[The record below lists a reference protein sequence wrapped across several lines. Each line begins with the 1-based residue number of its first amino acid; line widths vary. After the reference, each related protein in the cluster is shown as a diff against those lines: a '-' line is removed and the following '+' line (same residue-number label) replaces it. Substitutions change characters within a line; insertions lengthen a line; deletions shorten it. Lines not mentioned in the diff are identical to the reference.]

1 VIWLVI
7 LGVAIGSYALRSLP
21 LFAVGR
27 LAPSERVERA
37 LERAGAAAL
46 MALATT
52 TVADAG
58 AGWAPAPIL
67 ALAAGAVA
75 AVRGASLAR
84 VLAVGVVVYLI
95 VDLAI

>member
-7 LGVAIGSYALRSLP
+7 LAVAMGSYALRSLP

-27 LAPSERVERA
+27 LAPSERVERS

-67 ALAAGAVA
+67 ALAAGAVV

-84 VLAVGVVVYLI
+84 VLGVGVLVYLI
-95 VDLAI
+95 VDLAT